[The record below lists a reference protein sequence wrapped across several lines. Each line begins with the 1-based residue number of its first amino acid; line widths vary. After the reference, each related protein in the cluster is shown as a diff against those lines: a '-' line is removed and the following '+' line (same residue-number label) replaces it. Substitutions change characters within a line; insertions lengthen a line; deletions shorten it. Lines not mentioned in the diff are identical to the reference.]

1 MRRGGQLALRKR
13 DLGMPVVKAARR
25 VRVRLRR
32 LLSSPLRR
40 ARVAFPPGVVRA
52 LALVCVGG
60 SCGLLAE
67 HLAAWSYDRPKM
79 CMTNNRGDREWSQ
92 PLSHAGTDC

>member
-67 HLAAWSYDRPKM
+67 HLAAWS
-79 CMTNNRGDREWSQ
+79 CAA
-92 PLSHAGTDC
+92 LSVLDGAPPRCLPAPAAARCGRRSP